1 MTAHAAQLSACLC
14 YGTGPLRHSLTVVSV
29 SVVEQ
34 ALVWLCHA
42 ALCCRSTF
50 VKALQDLGDAVTGQ
64 DTGIAWHNRFRQVS
78 LTDLPWTVFGL
89 LRNEQCPH
97 YHFVL

>member
-1 MTAHAAQLSACLC
+1 MLHSCLPVCAAVQ
-14 YGTGPLRHSLTVVSV
+14 GPPCQSLNAVNVTLVG
-29 SVVEQ
+29 Q

-64 DTGIAWHNRFRQVS
+64 DTGIAWRNRFR
-78 LTDLPWTVFGL
+78 
-89 LRNEQCPH
+89 
-97 YHFVL
+97 